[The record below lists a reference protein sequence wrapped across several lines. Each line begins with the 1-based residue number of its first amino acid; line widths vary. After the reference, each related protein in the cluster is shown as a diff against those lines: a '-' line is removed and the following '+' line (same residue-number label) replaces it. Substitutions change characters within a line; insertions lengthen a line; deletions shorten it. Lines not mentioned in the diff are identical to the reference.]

1 MSVVGVICLGV
12 LVEIVLPS
20 GKSAKYVRG
29 AFSLLVVFV
38 IASIIPS
45 IAKADW
51 TLDLNDVFSS
61 GEVETSTLDLTLSA
75 SEKTRLALQSE
86 GCESR
91 VEIEF
96 EATVVKGDV
105 KSAFEK
111 IKGIKSIKI
120 IALIF
125 IIAIALIIY
134 SSVAADKESEK
145 QSFQND
151 DETRLA
157 SILSSVEGA
166 GEVETMITK
175 SSGQIVGVLVIADG
189 ANNPIVRLR
198 LLSATASAL
207 GVDSDTVSVMS
218 RKN

>member
-1 MSVVGVICLGV
+1 MRAGACANFDVPARARALARKKREKICKFHTKNTFSFF
-12 LVEIVLPS
+12 IKS
-20 GKSAKYVRG
+20 G
-29 AFSLLVVFV
+29 
-38 IASIIPS
+38 
-45 IAKADW
+45 
-51 TLDLNDVFSS
+51 
-61 GEVETSTLDLTLSA
+61 GEHIYFDM
-75 SEKTRLALQSE
+75 SE
-86 GCESR
+86 G
-91 VEIEF
+91 IEK
-96 EATVVKGDV
+96 VKGDV

-111 IKGIKSIKI
+111 IKGIKNIKI

-207 GVDSDTVSVMS
+207 GVESDTVSVMS

>member
-96 EATVVKGDV
+96 EATVVKGV
-105 KSAFEK
+105 R
-111 IKGIKSIKI
+111 
-120 IALIF
+120 IF
-125 IIAIALIIY
+125 
-134 SSVAADKESEK
+134 
-145 QSFQND
+145 
-151 DETRLA
+151 
-157 SILSSVEGA
+157 VE
-166 GEVETMITK
+166 K
-175 SSGQIVGVLVIADG
+175 SSID
-189 ANNPIVRLR
+189 ANNTRYLQ
-198 LLSATASAL
+198 
-207 GVDSDTVSVMS
+207 
-218 RKN
+218 